1 MISYT
6 VLTPPDGP
14 DRDHASTLFIADRFI
29 WSALL
34 VPWIWL
40 LSHRMWFAAFFV
52 FVSEYIAIFLMRQP
66 GLGTAGLL
74 AVLAIHALVA
84 LEGGNLHIR
93 HLIARGWR
101 VVGQIAAPNL
111 ATAEEMFFASLPE
124 PAVTPLPSA
133 ADWAKPNSSSTKGW
147 NAPALGLFDNTGAR

>member
-14 DRDHASTLFIADRFI
+14 DRDHASTLFVADRFV

-34 VPWIWL
+34 LPWIWL
-40 LSHRMWFAAFFV
+40 LTQRMWFAAFVV
-52 FVSEYIAIFLMRQP
+52 FVSECMAIFILRQS
-66 GLGTAGLL
+66 GLGTVGLL
-74 AVLAIHALVA
+74 AIIAIHALVA

-93 HLIARGWR
+93 HLIARGWN
-101 VVGQIAAPNL
+101 VAGQITAPDL
-111 ATAEEMFFASLPE
+111 ATAEEMFFAGLPE
-124 PAVTPLPSA
+124 PVATPLPSA
-133 ADWAKPNSSSTKGW
+133 ADWAKPNSSSTSGW